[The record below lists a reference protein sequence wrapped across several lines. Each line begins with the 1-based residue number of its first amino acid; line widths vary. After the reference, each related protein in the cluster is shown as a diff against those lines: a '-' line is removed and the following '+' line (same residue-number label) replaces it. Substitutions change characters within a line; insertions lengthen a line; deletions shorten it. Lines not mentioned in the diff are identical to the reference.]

1 MIAQMFVIAFWLG
14 LAASHYQAS
23 CPPKAASFVRLHT
36 GSAST
41 PKWSNLR
48 AQINIFISNNQCIG
62 LSLKQLKHYVLVVLN
77 GESNMCIQVAWSA
90 GCSFEAAEE
99 AHAAAAAVSAKPLAS
114 GCGSVAWTAGCSF
127 STLSEAAAAA
137 KPHLDAA
144 NARSVGC
151 IDTAWTAACSI

>member
-1 MIAQMFVIAFWLG
+1 
-14 LAASHYQAS
+14 
-23 CPPKAASFVRLHT
+23 
-36 GSAST
+36 
-41 PKWSNLR
+41 
-48 AQINIFISNNQCIG
+48 
-62 LSLKQLKHYVLVVLN
+62 LKQLKHYVLVVLN

-90 GCSFEAAEE
+90 GCSFETVEE
-99 AHAAAAAVSAKPLAS
+99 AQAAAAAVSAKPVAS